1 MPKVSKALA
10 DVFFDAFM
18 GNGNVRYLPGS
29 EPVAIVDADGHPSL
43 SLRTSRI
50 AQSSRPTE
58 TTQLEFRKA
67 FCIACIGEDVPE
79 ALLSRLGVP
88 LMPGGESNKP
98 RPVVTP
104 LLETR
109 QPNVYLAGDVL
120 SPAYFQTADFTI
132 DSSQFTE
139 IKRRGNI
146 KAAMRDGVL
155 VAEVIAQK
163 LAGKQQIDVKLVFAE
178 RPAAT
183 PRSNSLRTRPTG
195 SLVTILPSGV
205 EARSTPSS
213 RTGRPRSAE
222 RVRTSASPTTDRWR
236 TCR

>member
-1 MPKVSKALA
+1 MA
-10 DVFFDAFM
+10 
-18 GNGNVRYLPGS
+18 
-29 EPVAIVDADGHPSL
+29 
-43 SLRTSRI
+43 
-50 AQSSRPTE
+50 
-58 TTQLEFRKA
+58 
-67 FCIACIGEDVPE
+67 
-79 ALLSRLGVP
+79 
-88 LMPGGESNKP
+88 GGESNKP

-132 DSSQFTE
+132 DSSQFAE

-146 KAAMRDGVL
+146 KSAMRDGVL

-178 RPAAT
+178 RPPDAAQNQ
-183 PRSNSLRTRPTG
+183 PEKRPTG

-205 EARSTPSS
+205 EAQEYSLKPDGPTTIG
-213 RTGRPRSAE
+213 RTGCRHQLPGRWIAGGCAVEDRRRQRPLCGARSGDA
-222 RVRTSASPTTDRWR
+222 RQRAGAA
-236 TCR
+236 